1 MSRKFEYKSALA
13 PYMNS
18 FVALKEA
25 RGFNNLR
32 EKWILNEIDMFANDH
47 GLTEPVITEE
57 LIEAWKATRLNDC
70 PCTLYA
76 KYSVWSQLAKYM
88 NANGCKCF
96 VTRLPRHACSKSS
109 FQPYIFTDDEI
120 SRILAECDR
129 QRMYDAHMNLTMFAM
144 PCLVRVL
151 FSTGARIAE
160 ILSIRNRD
168 VHLDKGFVLLR
179 KTKNGKERVVPVCK
193 SLKAVMEQYEKYRAM
208 LPVNGASHPEA
219 YYFVKLDGTPLTAAT
234 VLARFK
240 SIYKKCGIKYM
251 GNHHGPRVHD
261 ARHTWACHALR
272 QMVANGMDVY
282 AGLPILSVCLGH
294 ASISATEKYVRLM
307 ITEFPE
313 IEEQCSDANRVVFQ
327 RLKDEVNEN
336 KY

>member
-1 MSRKFEYKSALA
+1 
-13 PYMNS
+13 
-18 FVALKEA
+18 
-25 RGFNNLR
+25 
-32 EKWILNEIDMFANDH
+32 
-47 GLTEPVITEE
+47 
-57 LIEAWKATRLNDC
+57 
-70 PCTLYA
+70 
-76 KYSVWSQLAKYM
+76 
-88 NANGCKCF
+88 
-96 VTRLPRHACSKSS
+96 
-109 FQPYIFTDDEI
+109 
-120 SRILAECDR
+120 
-129 QRMYDAHMNLTMFAM
+129 MNLTMFAM

-168 VHLDKGFVLLR
+168 VHLDKGFILLR

-313 IEEQCSDANRVVFQ
+313 IEEQCSDANRIVFQ
-327 RLKDEVNEN
+327 HLKDEVNEN